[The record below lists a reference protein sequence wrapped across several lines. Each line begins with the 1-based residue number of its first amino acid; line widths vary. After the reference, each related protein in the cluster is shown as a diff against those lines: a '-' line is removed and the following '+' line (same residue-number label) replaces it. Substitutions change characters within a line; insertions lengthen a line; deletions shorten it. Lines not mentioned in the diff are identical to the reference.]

1 MTSYSK
7 RATNSP
13 PLASNLK
20 PSSGIKTMKSAA
32 CAPAPLNKASNCP
45 TNYDL
50 QRQLA
55 ERETSVANLETRLGA
70 EITTLHQQL
79 EQERSAAAQTHDELL
94 QARNELAATRE
105 QLEAQLRHK
114 DAEIGS
120 LRASAIQ
127 QSEQLSNRIDELQFQ
142 LAEKQLLAEQYAIEL
157 DHLRTS
163 VTRLNEQLNEEATNH
178 AQALGLWQD
187 SQAQHSTEIAQLT
200 TARDELL
207 YSQTA
212 LEVQLDQARGANA
225 GFARRAAGIEKPR
238 WRI

>member
-1 MTSYSK
+1 M
-7 RATNSP
+7 
-13 PLASNLK
+13 K
-20 PSSGIKTMKSAA
+20 PSSAIKTLKSAA
-32 CAPAPLNKASNCP
+32 CAPAPS
-45 TNYDL
+45 D
-50 QRQLA
+50 
-55 ERETSVANLETRLGA
+55 
-70 EITTLHQQL
+70 
-79 EQERSAAAQTHDELL
+79 QT
-94 QARNELAATRE
+94 
-105 QLEAQLRHK
+105 
-114 DAEIGS
+114 
-120 LRASAIQ
+120 
-127 QSEQLSNRIDELQFQ
+127 EQLSNRIDELQLQ

-225 GFARRAAGIEKPR
+225 GLRGELQESRNRVAEFDALLKSSQTAMADRRSRARSAAHRTRKP
-238 WRI
+238 